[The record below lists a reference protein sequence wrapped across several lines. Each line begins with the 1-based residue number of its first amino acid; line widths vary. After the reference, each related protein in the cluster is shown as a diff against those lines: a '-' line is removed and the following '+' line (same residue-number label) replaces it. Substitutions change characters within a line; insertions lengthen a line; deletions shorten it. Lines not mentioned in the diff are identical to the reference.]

1 MQLPERPSPSS
12 PPPFPPRDPDFVP
25 AEEPIARPQ
34 FYVPLAQPTVTRVLL
49 GLLVAVFV
57 VEIFYAISRY
67 GDWPTLQSTN
77 IYALVDLGAKVNEY
91 IAAGQYWRLFTATL
105 LHSGILHL
113 LFNLFALFS
122 LGAQLEGYAGHVR
135 FTTIYLVAGLYGS
148 LGSYAFSPSVSVGAS
163 GAIFGV
169 IGGVIVFFLMYRS
182 HFGIQGRAILQ
193 NLLIVLAL
201 NLFIGFSS
209 GFIDNWGHLGGLV
222 GGVLVAWGIL
232 PRFQIPPVVRL
243 GPQPMVVRNRRP
255 FEIGWTVFCL
265 LLFVA
270 GVYAVT
276 LLNYGTL

>member
-1 MQLPERPSPSS
+1 MQLPERPSPS
-12 PPPFPPRDPDFVP
+12 PPPPLRDLDAIAGRGADRAPAVLRAPD
-25 AEEPIARPQ
+25 A
-34 FYVPLAQPTVTRVLL
+34 TDVTRVLL
-49 GLLVAVFV
+49 GLLVVVFI

-91 IAAGQYWRLFTATL
+91 IAVGEYWRLFTATL

-113 LFNLFALFS
+113 LFNMFALFS

-135 FTTIYLVAGLYGS
+135 FTTVYLVAGLYGS
-148 LGSYAFSPSVSVGAS
+148 LASYALSPSVSVGAS
-163 GAIFGV
+163 GAVFGV
-169 IGGVIVFFLMYRS
+169 IGAVIVFFVMYRN

-193 NLLIVLAL
+193 NLLIVVAL
-201 NLFIGFSS
+201 NLFIGFGS
-209 GFIDNWGHLGGLV
+209 GFIDNWGHLGGLA

-232 PRFQIPPVVRL
+232 PRFQIPAVVRL
-243 GPQPMVVRNRRP
+243 GPQPMIVRNRRP

-276 LLNYGTL
+276 VFTYGNL